1 MERDIMKESTRAN
14 GPLPSVANTRTTSAN
29 EFTSQIEEKPLIV
42 EQAKRATKRRKTKYG
57 SYRTLNDDAY
67 NSDMDDLCDPE
78 FYLTYSV
85 PQSTDGDVTGS
96 ESGGAQ
102 SATHVTDAGS
112 IRRPASAM
120 SRPTSKSVELPRKPL
135 KEISQRDRTSIDE
148 AISAPKPAT
157 SLSELARERD
167 LFRSRNCRSATSAP
181 IYRESRG
188 SRIYDDRYDS
198 LTDAENADDWLKYQ
212 LRKLKTKRENN
223 PEVLRRKRQEKML
236 LEELKHANDDRQ
248 LVRDRDERNYSVEG
262 YGQRSDPL
270 VEYRMEEE
278 RLRNTRSPYPER
290 REREESFAPRRVM
303 PPKSTEFVRHKPPT
317 PPPRARSRSP
327 PASPFPRRSF
337 TRTPAQESAYQQE
350 RNNLNRGEDSELNN
364 DADNGEFSHLRSIV
378 QDRNIHIEGP
388 SANSARSILKRRD
401 MNNDNSSPLMSRR
414 GITPVE
420 EWSALSVNRAPT
432 PSFPV
437 RRETPL
443 PYHPLL
449 FNGASDAMPT
459 GNTLNYRSASPRSLY
474 YAQSRRTSMT
484 SLEPGDIIH
493 HHPVFVKDTSKYW
506 YKPTISREE
515 AINMLRDKPPG
526 TFVVRDS
533 NSFPGAFGLAL
544 KVATPPPGIHSGDG
558 TELVRHFLIEPS
570 PKGVKLKG
578 CNNEPIF
585 GTLSALVYQHSITP
599 LALPTKLLL
608 PDYDPASTPEHISAA
623 QALLQQG
630 AACNVTYIASL
641 DTESL
646 TGPEAVRRCIGDAL
660 ELYNKKMVH
669 PVSVHFKVGHFLC
682 ELSGYYQQY
691 EKHHFSFSY
700 LL

>member
-1 MERDIMKESTRAN
+1 MSCSYHGTSSASTSVVADGYPHGKVAAVLAARSHSPGIISEQ
-14 GPLPSVANTRTTSAN
+14 GPDLRTSPTHLPDGN
-29 EFTSQIEEKPLIV
+29 TSQQDIQV
-42 EQAKRATKRRKTKYG
+42 
-57 SYRTLNDDAY
+57 S
-67 NSDMDDLCDPE
+67 
-78 FYLTYSV
+78 
-85 PQSTDGDVTGS
+85 
-96 ESGGAQ
+96 
-102 SATHVTDAGS
+102 
-112 IRRPASAM
+112 
-120 SRPTSKSVELPRKPL
+120 SKSEPRIIDVPFVGGHSSSNESLMFAEAKHHLPNVALNERK
-135 KEISQRDRTSIDE
+135 
-148 AISAPKPAT
+148 
-157 SLSELARERD
+157 
-167 LFRSRNCRSATSAP
+167 
-181 IYRESRG
+181 
-188 SRIYDDRYDS
+188 
-198 LTDAENADDWLKYQ
+198 
-212 LRKLKTKRENN
+212 
-223 PEVLRRKRQEKML
+223 
-236 LEELKHANDDRQ
+236 
-248 LVRDRDERNYSVEG
+248 
-262 YGQRSDPL
+262 
-270 VEYRMEEE
+270 
-278 RLRNTRSPYPER
+278 
-290 REREESFAPRRVM
+290 
-303 PPKSTEFVRHKPPT
+303 
-317 PPPRARSRSP
+317 
-327 PASPFPRRSF
+327 
-337 TRTPAQESAYQQE
+337 QQ
-350 RNNLNRGEDSELNN
+350 
-364 DADNGEFSHLRSIV
+364 
-378 QDRNIHIEGP
+378 
-388 SANSARSILKRRD
+388 
-401 MNNDNSSPLMSRR
+401 
-414 GITPVE
+414 
-420 EWSALSVNRAPT
+420 
-432 PSFPV
+432 
-437 RRETPL
+437 
-443 PYHPLL
+443 
-449 FNGASDAMPT
+449 
-459 GNTLNYRSASPRSLY
+459 
-474 YAQSRRTSMT
+474 
-484 SLEPGDIIH
+484 PGDIIH